1 MSIEINWI
9 DFGYVFAAALIGAV
23 AIVLFYSLGLRML
36 VRAGRIPVVSPAEFT
51 DAITVLTDKE
61 IRRAEKQA
69 AKAAKKSPLTDAQK
83 TLAFLAAIG
92 CFILCGLA
100 VLGGIALIV
109 IGH

>member
-92 CFILCGLA
+92 CFILCGAA
-100 VLGGIALIV
+100 VLGGIVLIV